1 MPADALRVEVVD
13 NPAVLATWREAWDRL
28 VKTAPARSAAQSF
41 AYAQAGWAAWGET
54 SERLAVI
61 LVHRRGEL
69 AAVWPLHVV
78 RKGPVRVAR
87 HLGCGGMEEYAD
99 PLIAPGPARTAVA
112 RAIYEAA
119 CGLAD
124 VLEAYNLSPDSPVD
138 ALLRADRRPRFGGPM
153 VSPVVACAGAGDWEA
168 WGRTK
173 SKSFRSGLRYDR
185 KRLAADAPVAFREVP
200 ADEAEAF
207 VAWIFAHKRRWLAGG
222 GRHSHWLG
230 APQAEAFFAALV
242 GREGSGVLGFVLERD
257 GTPVAGGICL
267 RADPCLEFYVSA
279 LDPAFMSWSPG
290 NLLIEDLVRWAIA
303 RGLDFD
309 FRLTREPYKLRWTD
323 TDREVTTHWLACTPR
338 GALTVRRRQLHEAT
352 VALRM
357 RAKAALRR
365 VAS

>member
-1 MPADALRVEVVD
+1 
-13 NPAVLATWREAWDRL
+13 
-28 VKTAPARSAAQSF
+28 
-41 AYAQAGWAAWGET
+41 
-54 SERLAVI
+54 
-61 LVHRRGEL
+61 
-69 AAVWPLHVV
+69 
-78 RKGPVRVAR
+78 
-87 HLGCGGMEEYAD
+87 
-99 PLIAPGPARTAVA
+99 
-112 RAIYEAA
+112 
-119 CGLAD
+119 
-124 VLEAYNLSPDSPVD
+124 
-138 ALLRADRRPRFGGPM
+138 
-153 VSPVVACAGAGDWEA
+153 
-168 WGRTK
+168 
-173 SKSFRSGLRYDR
+173 
-185 KRLAADAPVAFREVP
+185 
-200 ADEAEAF
+200 
-207 VAWIFAHKRRWLAGG
+207 
-222 GRHSHWLG
+222 
-230 APQAEAFFAALV
+230 
-242 GREGSGVLGFVLERD
+242 LERD